1 MITIIRMR
9 KIYLLLATIFVAG
22 LAQAQL
28 TGTKNIPG
36 DYPDLNAAIT
46 DLNVQ
51 GVGAG
56 GVIFNVLPG
65 NAQTA
70 PAGGYVIGGA
80 GSNILI
86 TGTFPT
92 SLANNVQ
99 INGNGNTVTASAAL
113 TVGSLTD
120 AIFKLVGADYIGIQG
135 FVMIENPL
143 NTVNTPAASNTM
155 TEWGIALLYVST
167 TDGSQN
173 NAFASNSI
181 CRIKAS
187 PRKYPF
193 SRARRNTGPT
203 SINPALTASSIGAA
217 PGRWISPSDSASTAS
232 VMNADSNKAV
242 GRCRSSTPA
251 SAINGPLSAT
261 MHCIELIQ
269 FLPDFVGIVADS
281 GHFPH
286 GAGLQEFGQ

>member
-9 KIYLLLATIFVAG
+9 KIYLLLATIFFAG

-51 GVGAG
+51 GLVR

-99 INGNGNTVTASAAL
+99 INGNGNTVTASAAC
-113 TVGSLTD
+113 TVGSFSGCDL
-120 AIFKLVGADYIGIQG
+120 KLVGADYVGIQG

-143 NTVNTPAASNTM
+143 NTVNT
-155 TEWGIALLYVST
+155 
-167 TDGSQN
+167 
-173 NAFASNSI
+173 
-181 CRIKAS
+181 
-187 PRKYPF
+187 
-193 SRARRNTGPT
+193 RRQ
-203 SINPALTASSIGAA
+203 
-217 PGRWISPSDSASTAS
+217 
-232 VMNADSNKAV
+232 
-242 GRCRSSTPA
+242 
-251 SAINGPLSAT
+251 AIP
-261 MHCIELIQ
+261 
-269 FLPDFVGIVADS
+269 
-281 GHFPH
+281 
-286 GAGLQEFGQ
+286 